1 VSRNLISRRA
11 GVLAAAVAAGVVGMA
26 GPAFADVTVSPSS
39 APQGSGQ
46 NLHLTV
52 TNTGSAAIT
61 KVKLVMPA
69 DTPVAEVFPLSVDDW
84 APQIEHRT
92 LDTPLTSTHGGAP
105 VTQTAAS
112 ITWLAVTGPLPPG
125 KSADLAVALGPLPM
139 TSQMTLTVIPTYA
152 DGKVG
157 PAMPPVTLKLTPAQ
171 PAAGHGHGNSSS
183 GNSSSGNSSGDSEEA
198 AFAAIAEQAQRGPG
212 FWSIAGWVIA
222 GLALAGAAVL
232 LLRGR
237 HRREDADDEEPEPAD
252 EEKKEPVSTGAKITA
267 WSYRDGP
274 E

>member
-61 KVKLVMPA
+61 KVKLVMPT

-92 LDTPLTSTHGGAP
+92 LDTPLTSAHGGAP

-112 ITWLAVTGPLPPG
+112 ITWLAVTGPLAPG

-139 TSQMTLTVIPTYA
+139 ASQMTMTVIPTYA

-171 PAAGHGHGNSSS
+171 PAAGHGHGGTGTST
-183 GNSSSGNSSGDSEEA
+183 SGDSEEA
-198 AFAAIAEQAQRGPG
+198 AFAAIAEQAQQGPG
-212 FWSIAGWVIA
+212 FWSIAGWVVA
-222 GLALAGAAVL
+222 GLALAGAAVMVW
-232 LLRGR
+232 RGR
-237 HRREDADDEEPEPAD
+237 HRREDDDEEPGPADDEE
-252 EEKKEPVSTGAKITA
+252 EKDPVPTGTKITA
-267 WSYRDGP
+267 WSYRDRP
-274 E
+274 